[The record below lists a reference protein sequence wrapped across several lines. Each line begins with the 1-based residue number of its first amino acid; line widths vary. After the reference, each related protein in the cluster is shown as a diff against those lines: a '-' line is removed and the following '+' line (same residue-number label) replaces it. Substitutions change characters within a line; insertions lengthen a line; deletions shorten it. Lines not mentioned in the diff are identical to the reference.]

1 MLGVDIQRGFT
12 DAWTRI
18 ATFVPKFVGFLIILI
33 VGYFVAKLL
42 MRITNALLGRVGF
55 DRMVERGSLK
65 SALERS
71 RLDASDILAM
81 VVFWA
86 VFLIALQLAFGV
98 FGPNPISDL
107 LQGIIAFLPNIF
119 VAVVILVIASALA
132 KVATDLLAAMLGAV
146 EGGRWIA
153 RIAGGAILIF
163 GIFAA
168 LNQLRIAPAI
178 VNGLY
183 YAILA
188 AIVGSA
194 IVAFGGGGIPV
205 ARRYLERASGRLE
218 EKGAEVRRNADP
230 EAAREYAKARMDE
243 ERTRMDA
250 GETTVDLTQAEPR
263 DESRR

>member
-1 MLGVDIQRGFT
+1 MIAIDVQQGLT

-18 ATFVPKFVGFLIILI
+18 AAFIPKFVGFLIILV
-33 VGYFVAKLL
+33 VGYFIAKALK
-42 MRITNALLGRVGF
+42 RITNALLERVGF

-65 SALERS
+65 MALERS
-71 RLDASDILAM
+71 RFDASDILAL

-98 FGPNPISDL
+98 FGPNPVSDL

-132 KVATDLLAAMLGAV
+132 KVVTELLAAMLGAV

-153 RIAGGAILIF
+153 RIAGAAILVF

-188 AIVGSA
+188 AIVGSL

-205 ARRYLERASGRLE
+205 ARQYLERASGRLE
-218 EKGAEVRRNADP
+218 EKGAEVRDKADP
-230 EAAREYAKARMDE
+230 EAAKAQATARMQQERAHMGAQE
-243 ERTRMDA
+243 E
-250 GETTVDLTQAEPR
+250 TVDLAQSEPR
-263 DESRR
+263 DETRR